1 MRTRNKPALIF
12 FCLLLSAAAVLSG
25 VKIHSE
31 LKERQKAGATEIQ
44 EAKEKAATAG
54 KREDEEEEIP
64 ETGKETPKEKKN
76 ALKNAYNWLKRFFG
90 KAPGKDG
97 AALEW

>member
-1 MRTRNKPALIF
+1 MK
-12 FCLLLSAAAVLSG
+12 
-25 VKIHSE
+25 K
-31 LKERQKAGATEIQ
+31 RQEVGAKEIQ
-44 EAKEKAATAG
+44 SAKEKAATDG
-54 KREDEEEEIP
+54 EREDEEEEIP

>member
-1 MRTRNKPALIF
+1 M
-12 FCLLLSAAAVLSG
+12 
-25 VKIHSE
+25 
-31 LKERQKAGATEIQ
+31 EI
-44 EAKEKAATAG
+44 EAAKEKAATAG
-54 KREDEEEEIP
+54 KQGDEGEEIP